1 MKIIDKLSWSG
12 DVAQALLP
20 AATTLLSSL
29 AGVARHARLGVS

>member
-29 AGVARHARLGVS
+29 AGVARHLRRGVS